1 MKSRSPPLP
10 PGLITLLFARVRL
23 FFARRSA
30 PLWNRVR
37 TWRRRFWDRLLAA
50 RGGRLPPT

>member
-1 MKSRSPPLP
+1 MKPRSPPP
-10 PGLITLLFARVRL
+10 SPGLITLLFARLRL
-23 FFARRSA
+23 FFARLTA

-37 TWRRRFWDRLLAA
+37 TWRRRLWDRLLAD